1 MNDKGHADERDLQRI
16 DARLEALKASFESEI
31 RRLDQVIALGE
42 KGVNAALIAAE
53 KAVGAALAAADKATE
68 KAEKNTEESFS
79 KVNEFRGALEDLG
92 RLMATRRELE
102 DFKESYRVAH
112 ETLRS
117 SIIGLGTRL
126 DTAPEVRALVSR
138 ADIGQGERSGAVERT
153 NTSRANVALWV
164 ALAGVGLAALLG
176 ILAYTHNATP
186 AAPPICFNAAHVQI
200 VCP

>member
-42 KGVNAALIAAE
+42 KGVNAAL
-53 KAVGAALAAADKATE
+53 AAADKATE

-92 RLMATRRELE
+92 RLMATRREVE
-102 DFKESYRVAH
+102 DFKESYRTAH
-112 ETLRS
+112 DVLRS
-117 SIIGLGTRL
+117 SIVALGTRL
-126 DTAPEVRALVSR
+126 DTAPEVRALAAR
-138 ADIGQGERSGAVERT
+138 ADVGQGERSGAVERS

-176 ILAYTHNATP
+176 ILAYTHNTTP